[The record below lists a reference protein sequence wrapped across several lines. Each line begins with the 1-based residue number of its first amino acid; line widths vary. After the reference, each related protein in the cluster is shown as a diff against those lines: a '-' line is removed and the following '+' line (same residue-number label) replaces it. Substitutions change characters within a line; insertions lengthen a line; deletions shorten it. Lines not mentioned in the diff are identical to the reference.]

1 MTQKISVLTLAV
13 IAAVALETERAVTAG
28 GAYAAAGGNAFG
40 VTNTRGAIGERV
52 PTDVIGTTIATAGAA
67 FAKDAYLQVGAN
79 GKLITKAAGIAVAQ
93 ALQAATADGD
103 RVEVLWIQNAP
114 APTP

>member
-1 MTQKISVLTLAV
+1 MTQKLSLLTLAV
-13 IAAVALETERAVTAG
+13 IAAVALEAERAVTAG

-40 VTNTRGAIGERV
+40 MTNTKGAIGERV
-52 PTDVIGTTIATAGAA
+52 PTDVLGTTIGTAGAA
-67 FAKDAYLQVGAN
+67 FAKDAYLQVGTN
-79 GKLITKAAGIAVAQ
+79 GKLITKTTGIAVAQ

-114 APTP
+114 AASP